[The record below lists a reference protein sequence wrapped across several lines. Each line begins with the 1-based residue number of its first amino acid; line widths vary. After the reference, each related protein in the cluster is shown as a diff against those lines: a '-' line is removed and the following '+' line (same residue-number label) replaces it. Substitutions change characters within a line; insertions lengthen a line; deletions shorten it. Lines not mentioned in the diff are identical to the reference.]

1 MTSNARDCLRCGT
14 PMDSW
19 LHFCPARVVVID
31 PALLRSE
38 LQDTHP
44 LDRLTMG
51 DWMNIYGEDQEAA
64 KRDLETRMEEHNA
77 AYLQGPLTYR
87 VELHNL
93 SGLGFQGGVDYWS
106 ITVEG
111 GAHAD
116 LRSVLEFINSDSHTL
131 VSLNRDDIYL
141 CKLVSLDSEGIKYV
155 WEIKRLLYDSS
166 WIVSEFE

>member
-19 LHFCPARVVVID
+19 LHTCPARVVVID
-31 PALLRSE
+31 AALLRAASK
-38 LQDTHP
+38 DTHP

-51 DWMNIYGEDQEAA
+51 DWMDIYGEDQEAA

-77 AYLQGPLTYR
+77 AYLRGLLTYR

-93 SGLGFQGGVDYWS
+93 SGLGFQGGVDYWA
-106 ITVEG
+106 IAVEG
-111 GAHAD
+111 PTDAD

-155 WEIKRLLYDSS
+155 WEIKRLSCDSA
-166 WIVSEFE
+166 WIMSELG